1 MAYEDELIKF
11 QEPGKGPEYRV
22 SQDRTVPPHPYY
34 DAPLDSLRNWANA
47 FPSKNAHENIDSLIV
62 RDNNKDF
69 FQLMDALAPL
79 KAINSLMPW
88 QTYPRAGAQMTQGF
102 QAHGGLGQTL
112 PAAWRGL
119 LEQFTGEYDPVGY
132 KALRDRKVKSIA
144 QKHVNDLFKK

>member
-1 MAYEDELIKF
+1 MAYEDEFRIQKRG
-11 QEPGKGPEYRV
+11 EGPEFRV
-22 SQDRTVPPHPYY
+22 SEDRTVPPHPLY
-34 DAPLDSLRNWANA
+34 DAPLDSVRNWANA
-47 FPSKNAHENIDSLIV
+47 FPNKNAHENIDSLIV

-69 FQLMDALAPL
+69 FQLM
-79 KAINSLMPW
+79 NSLMPW

-102 QAHGGLGQTL
+102 QEHGGLGQTL

-144 QKHVNDLFKK
+144 QKHVKELFKK